1 MVPDIES
8 SEHVQQLQQ
17 KAAATKYHD
26 EFTEIFKTRG
36 IEIPLVSGRVLIFS
50 SFKEVGYGCSKLV
63 PKPHTKLIAAQLRTF
78 YAISLAIGQLPTY
91 QCFEGRLE
99 FFTASVPTICFSIL
113 GTT

>member
-50 SFKEVGYGCSKLV
+50 SFKEVGYGCSTLV

-78 YAISLAIGQLPTY
+78 CAISLAIGQLPAY
-91 QCFEGRLE
+91 
-99 FFTASVPTICFSIL
+99 
-113 GTT
+113 